1 MKKLQKPKKKK
12 LAKRREIPEP
22 PYEPIPAN
30 MYLLGPMMNR
40 PRGVGP

>member
-1 MKKLQKPKKKK
+1 MKTLKKTKNKK
-12 LAKRREIPEP
+12 LAKRRKIPEP

-30 MYLLGPMMNR
+30 MYLTGPMIMR